1 MIVQATESPFI
12 NAIFDR
18 EPLDQFVWGRVALL
32 GEAAHPT
39 TPHGLR
45 RFVSLFC
52 TLPCMRP
59 AASSPLLLHPACMKC
74 HSCFSSVPAGLEFA
88 HGESFSDLLS
98 VTAR

>member
-1 MIVQATESPFI
+1 MLSCCIVVQATESPFI
-12 NAIFDR
+12 NAIFDK

-52 TLPCMRP
+52 ALPSFVVLLFRP
-59 AASSPLLLHPACMKC
+59 PSALGMHIMSLLILFCAC
-74 HSCFSSVPAGLEFA
+74 
-88 HGESFSDLLS
+88 
-98 VTAR
+98 TR